1 MTSNP
6 KGSARAAVLSERQA
20 RAPLFECLV
29 RHAEKKTI
37 PFHIPGHKRGRGM
50 DPAFRD
56 FLGENALSIDLI
68 NIAPLDDLHHPKGAI
83 KEAEELAAEAFGADR
98 TFFSVQGTSGAI
110 MAMIMA
116 AVKPGEKILIPR
128 NVHKSVL
135 TAVVLSGADPVF
147 MAPEIDPA
155 RGVAHG
161 VSLATVRKHLEADDA
176 IRAVLVVNPTYFG
189 VCADLKGI
197 ADLVHSRG
205 IPLLVDEAHGAHL
218 YFHPELPLS
227 AMEAGAD
234 AAATSVHKLGGS
246 LTQSSLLNL
255 QGDLLSGDRVQ
266 ATLSMLTT
274 TSTSYLLLASLDAA
288 RRHLSLHG
296 RETLSRAIRLA
307 NWAREEINRIPG
319 LSCLGPEVI
328 GDRSSSYDLD
338 PTKLCITVTE
348 LGLTGAEVEVILRE
362 RYGIEVELSDLYNI
376 LCLVTL
382 ADDEASVEAL
392 LSALRSIAREHYACR
407 PARPVTV
414 RTPEMPPLAMSPR
427 EAFYAETEVVP
438 LMESAGRI
446 MAEFIMVYP
455 PGIPIL
461 LPGER
466 ITEANL
472 RYIKEHMEAGLPVQG
487 LEDPG
492 NERVRVVAGPAP
504 RRNRNA

>member
-1 MTSNP
+1 MNP
-6 KGSARAAVLSERQA
+6 KSQGAAKAALVAERQA
-20 RAPLFECLV
+20 RAPLFESLV
-29 RHAEKKTI
+29 RHAERRTI

-50 DPAFRD
+50 DPAFRA
-56 FLGENALSIDLI
+56 FLGENALSIDLV
-68 NIAPLDDLHHPKGAI
+68 NIAPLDDLHHPKGVI
-83 KEAEELAAEAFGADR
+83 KEAQELAAEAFGAER

-110 MAMIMA
+110 MAMVMA
-116 AVKPGEKILIPR
+116 AVGPGEKILIPR

-135 TAVVLSGADPVF
+135 AAVVLSGADPVF
-147 MAPEIDPA
+147 MAPEIDPV

-161 VSLATVRKHLEADDA
+161 VSLATVRKHLEVHDD

-197 ADLVHSRG
+197 AELVHARG

-218 YFHPELPLS
+218 YFHPGLPLS

-246 LTQSSLLNL
+246 LIQSSLLNV
-255 QGDLLSGDRVQ
+255 QGKLLSGDRVQ

-296 RETLSRAIRLA
+296 REALENAIRLA
-307 NWAREEINRIPG
+307 NAAREEINRIPG
-319 LSCLGPEVI
+319 LSCLGPEMI

-338 PTKLCITVTE
+338 PTKLCVTVTG
-348 LGLTGAEVEVILRE
+348 LGLTGAEVEVMLRE

-382 ADDEASVEAL
+382 ADDEASIKAL
-392 LSALRSIAREHYACR
+392 VNALREIAREHHARR
-407 PARPVTV
+407 PARPVEV
-414 RTPEMPPLAMSPR
+414 RTPDVPPLAMSPR

-466 ITEANL
+466 ITEGSL

-487 LEDPG
+487 LEDPS
-492 NERVRVVAGPAP
+492 NEQVRVVARAAE
-504 RRNRNA
+504 RRGYSA